1 MMSRTSIAK
10 VVRRRLAVAIVLMAI
25 VLMAIGRMAE
35 TVVDAV
41 GGPAV
46 VDGIAAAAGEVE
58 GQVAADGIAADA
70 AVRAGEDTSGL
81 LGI

>member
-1 MMSRTSIAK
+1 
-10 VVRRRLAVAIVLMAI
+10 
-25 VLMAIGRMAE
+25 MAE